1 MKQFVI
7 NIPNPIQ
14 GKGAKGFNRKPKRGQ
29 PTFST
34 FICYAENDKRARE
47 LTASHFGLRKIPDGT
62 RLTEVASDPRMK
74 KELFIDMS
82 ASTPEESVATQEALP
97 VIQTYEVVAK
107 QRISFVETLT
117 IVVEATSEEEA
128 ANTLRKY
135 QAGEIPANAISIG
148 DVNRSDVDIENE
160 QVYINAIA

>member
-1 MKQFVI
+1 MKQYVI
-7 NIPNPIQ
+7 NIPNLVQ

-47 LTASHFGLRKIPDGT
+47 LTANHFGLRKIPDGT
-62 RLTEVASDPRMK
+62 KLTEVASDPRMK

-82 ASTPEESVATQEALP
+82 ASTPVESVAIQETLP
-97 VIQTYEVVAK
+97 LTQTYEIVAK

-128 ANTLRKY
+128 AKTLRMY

-148 DVNRSDVDIENE
+148 DVSRSDVDIENE
-160 QVYINAIA
+160 QVFINAIG

>member
-47 LTASHFGLRKIPDGT
+47 LTAGHFGLRKIPDGT

-74 KELFIDMS
+74 KEMFIDMS
-82 ASTPEESVATQEALP
+82 AATAVESVATQEVLP
-97 VIQTYEVVAK
+97 IVQTYEIVAK
-107 QRISFVETLT
+107 QRISFVETMT
-117 IVVEATSEEEA
+117 MVVEATSEEEA
-128 ANTLRKY
+128 AKTLRKY
-135 QAGEIPANAISIG
+135 QSGEIPANAVSIT
-148 DVNRSDVDIENE
+148 DATRSDVDIENE
-160 QVYINAIA
+160 QVFINAIA